1 VSSWNGR
8 FGGSVF
14 RRPADSC
21 YVECMTK
28 LLEEAIAK
36 VRQLPEDEQNAAAG
50 ALLDYLNSMQDLQLT
65 DEQLAEVRRR
75 RAMKEPVTLTLDELD
90 ERLRRRG
97 A

>member
-1 VSSWNGR
+1 
-8 FGGSVF
+8 
-14 RRPADSC
+14 
-21 YVECMTK
+21 MTK

>member
-1 VSSWNGR
+1 
-8 FGGSVF
+8 
-14 RRPADSC
+14 
-21 YVECMTK
+21 MTK
-28 LLEEAIAK
+28 LLDEAIAK
-36 VRQLPEDEQNAAAG
+36 IRQLPEDEQNAAAG

-75 RAMKEPVTLTLDELD
+75 RAVKDPVTLTLDELD

>member
-1 VSSWNGR
+1 
-8 FGGSVF
+8 
-14 RRPADSC
+14 
-21 YVECMTK
+21 MTK
-28 LLEEAIAK
+28 LLDEAIAK

-50 ALLDYLNSMQDLQLT
+50 ALLDYLSSMQDLQLT

-75 RAMKEPVTLTLDELD
+75 RTVKDPVTLTLDELD